1 MINNYLFR
9 HERRL
14 FSVCVASHN
23 ESGTV
28 KRRGRMGHYDPES
41 WKRES
46 PFTSGRN
53 EMRFLT
59 KLILTI
65 ALLLAGALAYRYQ
78 AEILRFLVGP
88 PAVVPQRPEARQPR
102 EPAVVAPRVL
112 TPDKPRSEL
121 TGQIYRCGNTYSN
134 SPCDGGKQL
143 AQQSSRPGDRSETKE
158 IYLCKDF
165 QDRLTWESVPCSA
178 NGRFMDRIARVPAHV
193 SWDEQVAIARQ
204 QRDKAHAISAE
215 QVVPVASRSTS
226 SAPAE
231 CQALEERIRV
241 LDAECRVNA
250 CSMQRLDWV
259 RFERKA
265 ARDRQ
270 FRIGC

>member
-1 MINNYLFR
+1 MGIQDRDYWR
-9 HERRL
+9 ERYDENL
-14 FSVCVASHN
+14 NA
-23 ESGTV
+23 
-28 KRRGRMGHYDPES
+28 RRDP
-41 WKRES
+41 RDN
-46 PFTSGRN
+46 PFTSGQS
-53 EMRFLT
+53 EMSFLG

-65 ALLLAGALAYRYQ
+65 VVLLVAALVYRYQ
-78 AEILRFLVGP
+78 SDILRFLKEP
-88 PAVVPQRPEARQPR
+88 PVVAPQRIAIQSP

-112 TPDKPRSEL
+112 APEKARSES

-134 SPCDGGKQL
+134 APCEGGQQI
-143 AQQSSRPGDRSETKE
+143 AQQSSRPVDRSETKE

-193 SWDEQVAIARQ
+193 SWEEQVAIARQ
-204 QRDKAHAISAE
+204 QRDKAHAIAAE
-215 QVVPVASRSTS
+215 QVVPLASRSTS
-226 SAPAE
+226 STPTE
-231 CQALEERIRV
+231 CQILEQRIRV
-241 LDAECRVNA
+241 LDTECRVNA